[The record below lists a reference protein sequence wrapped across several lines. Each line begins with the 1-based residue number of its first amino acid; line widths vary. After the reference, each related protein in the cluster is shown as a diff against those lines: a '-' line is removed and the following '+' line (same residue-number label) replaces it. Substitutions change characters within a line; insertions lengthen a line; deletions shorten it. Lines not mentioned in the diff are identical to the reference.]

1 MTCTFFGHR
10 DTPEHIKPILEETI
24 IALIINHNVN
34 TFYVGTHGKFDTMVK
49 RALEKIKKFY
59 PSITCIQV
67 LSYLSNQMN
76 LNENTC
82 FEYVFPDILE
92 KTLPKFAIIKRNEWM
107 IDHSDYVITYIEHN
121 FGGAAK
127 FANRAHQRNK
137 NVINLYKL

>member
-1 MTCTFFGHR
+1 
-10 DTPEHIKPILEETI
+10 
-24 IALIINHNVN
+24 
-34 TFYVGTHGKFDTMVK
+34 
-49 RALEKIKKFY
+49 
-59 PSITCIQV
+59 
-67 LSYLSNQMN
+67 MN